1 MIMYR
6 KFKFIDSSGRK
17 MFSRSIVDNYL
28 ADETSEGVCIERIR
42 SRSLWPEICS
52 IDQILKYYIAV
63 VKSGV
68 IEYVLKNVRLIGQK

>member
-1 MIMYR
+1 M
-6 KFKFIDSSGRK
+6 
-17 MFSRSIVDNYL
+17 DNYL

-68 IEYVLKNVRLIGQK
+68 IEYVLKNVHHWSEIGLIGHIDTIQYNNVLLL